1 MKTETE
7 GSTKIPNGKDEKVR
21 GENRR
26 IKGDLKERTKQ
37 FALNIVA
44 LYSQLPKK
52 REAQVLGD
60 AIEVWHFRGRTL
72 SGGATSQVQ
81 PRFH

>member
-7 GSTKIPNGKDEKVR
+7 GSAKIPNGKDEKMR
-21 GENRR
+21 GENGR

-37 FALNIVA
+37 LNIVA

>member
-7 GSTKIPNGKDEKVR
+7 GSAKIPNGKDEKMR
-21 GENRR
+21 GENGR

-44 LYSQLPKK
+44 LYPIAEKK
-52 REAQVLGD
+52 RGPSA
-60 AIEVWHFRGRTL
+60 R
-72 SGGATSQVQ
+72 
-81 PRFH
+81 